1 MWTLFTQIVLPNFF
15 RFNYSNWKCLIIEAS
30 AKQWSIVW
38 YKWYQLPVSSEI
50 YHSFLQQKTAI
61 LYNVLQKHDSVKFGI
76 GQVDCQIETVC
87 RSIRVRKHLLRV
99 RNKNIKVTQ
108 MNVIF
113 KVFIITFIQVSLL
126 FFRHNNL
133 RTINILPLLF
143 TIKKRKYQKSIL
155 LLSRFFHLPINVYLL
170 TLSNN
175 IIKYC

>member
-61 LYNVLQKHDSVKFGI
+61 PYNVLQKHDSVKFGI

-108 MNVIF
+108 MNVIL
-113 KVFIITFIQVSLL
+113 KSLL
-126 FFRHNNL
+126 LLLYKSLSFFQHNNL
-133 RTINILPLLF
+133 RTINIFPLLF
-143 TIKKRKYQKSIL
+143 HYQKKEI
-155 LLSRFFHLPINVYLL
+155 PEIYI
-170 TLSNN
+170 T
-175 IIKYC
+175 IIQIFPFTCKCIFALQ